1 MTRFLNPAQRELVRD
16 WWYAL
21 QPRGEKDPLPRGIFA
36 MFSRADRA
44 EMRRCQEPAQ
54 VLLQGAF
61 IRLHA
66 AFNELQN
73 GSSWI
78 IKDATALALVAGL
91 LAWVKNDLKDGSSFA
106 RQLGETGEA
115 DRPLMSK
122 LRFSRLQTA
131 TTEEEFYQLAR
142 RAIQLVDG
150 KADVAELAEELLA
163 WVSEFR
169 GKQPDK
175 PKDRIQVRWATAYY
189 QVALKLKEATDLPTT
204 RTGA

>member
-1 MTRFLNPAQRELVRD
+1 MTKFLNPAQRELVRD

-36 MFSRADRA
+36 MLSRADRA
-44 EMRRCQEPAQ
+44 ELRRCQEPTQ

-61 IRLHA
+61 IRLSA
-66 AFNELQN
+66 AFAAQQN
-73 GSSWI
+73 GLSWI
-78 IKDATALALVAGL
+78 AKDATALALVAGL
-91 LAWVKNDLKDGSSFA
+91 VAWVKDDLNDQSSFA

-131 TTEEEFYQLAR
+131 TAEEEFYQLAR

-150 KADVAELAEELLA
+150 KADVAQLAEELLA

-169 GKQPDK
+169 GMQPDK
-175 PKDRIQVRWATAYY
+175 PKDRIQVRWATAYF
-189 QVALKLKEATDLPTT
+189 QAALKLKDATDLPATQ
-204 RTGA
+204 TGA